1 MAENIAQGFVSTY
14 GYDPDGFRVTVSL
27 NLMYDEWSIEEAF
40 RELGNLVAVGN
51 LTVNP
56 PGIEAGGKVIVAS
69 YIVRRVKE
77 SDGTV
82 VIGFYD
88 ADLGAKYK
96 LWHHYFNKNE
106 YGKEQSIAFKEASG
120 MDISFNDIPLWD
132 DEDFPKPSK
141 FQAAANQKYLYQL
154 PHPVRIIRKDSGE
167 VWVMDGKKY
176 PKWWWDRCERATNNP
191 DLLPL
196 HPADEPARAWT
207 MTWLIK
213 QIIDWPAFEGIS
225 QHAANAVN
233 KLRKEGAITD
243 DMHETEALE
252 VMEDK
257 YLVPED
263 AAYRDAMGHRPRSF
277 APVADDDT
285 MITVSTVDELDP
297 ANDDHYE
304 PDAGDYGS
312 DDEIPF

>member
-1 MAENIAQGFVSTY
+1 MDKNTSLGFISTY

-243 DMHETEALE
+243 DMFEADALAVMEQKYMTAVDDMPPNETERPIRGETEFADEQTGDLHDPYG
-252 VMEDK
+252 ED
-257 YLVPED
+257 
-263 AAYRDAMGHRPRSF
+263 
-277 APVADDDT
+277 
-285 MITVSTVDELDP
+285 
-297 ANDDHYE
+297 
-304 PDAGDYGS
+304 
-312 DDEIPF
+312 IPF